1 MVIIPYAAE
10 KRKGFFMDN
19 NYNVLDR
26 IRYEFAAQIMVYKK
40 LQDAFTISRNVIDGY
55 NNKQVNKRLI
65 DKLNDEIK
73 ETSCRCYLNKRSE
86 SLLFI
91 EIRCRDCN
99 SFEYNNHTYYIK
111 YNCFDFRLR
120 TINNK
125 RLVANETSLE
135 IEDTLIKIENSIDK
149 LTYEALHLDEL
160 WSEYI
165 RIKNEKDFF
174 LKRIS
179 YNLAEYI
186 RF

>member
-1 MVIIPYAAE
+1 
-10 KRKGFFMDN
+10 MDN
-19 NYNVLDR
+19 NYSILDH
-26 IRYEFAAQIMVYKK
+26 IRYEFAAQIMVFKK

-91 EIRCRDCN
+91 EICCRNRN
-99 SFEYNNHTYYIK
+99 SYEYNNNTYYI
-111 YNCFDFRLR
+111 NNDCFGFKVK
-120 TINNK
+120 TINK
-125 RLVANETSLE
+125 RLVANETALE
-135 IEDTLIKIENSIDK
+135 IEYTLERIESIIEQ
-149 LTYEALHLDEL
+149 LTYEAIHLDEL

-174 LKRIS
+174 LKRVS
-179 YNLAEYI
+179 HKLSEYI